1 MQATSLHAVDTWD
14 CDEAR
19 LQSFAS
25 KLDELRRE
33 IEADLGAADEAHLER
48 VCAWSKR
55 LEVIGRGLI
64 HFSIEPLGFSAGV
77 VALWLHKSLELIEIG
92 HSALHGAFDPLPGHE
107 RMHGQNFRW
116 KAPIDEAS
124 WRAGHNHRHHGYTNI
139 EGRDPDLDFAGLRLS
154 ARVRHRLW
162 HRLQPLSNLA
172 TWFAFATTINLHV
185 TGMIDI
191 YLRRGAPLSL
201 PDRAPSTVRA
211 AKRAFWSKTL
221 RYYGREYVVFPLLAG
236 PFFW

>member
-201 PDRAPSTVRA
+201 ARDRCLSLHRLNPTSDI
-211 AKRAFWSKTL
+211 
-221 RYYGREYVVFPLLAG
+221 E
-236 PFFW
+236 